1 MVEIIE
7 VHEIIVKIDAETLK
21 KYLQTW
27 CYNSGKLEKE
37 DVQELLN
44 TETGHSIE
52 VIKCKF
58 EDKDYSDKISTYKVK
73 YIELNK

>member
-1 MVEIIE
+1 MVEILE
-7 VHEIIVKIDAETLK
+7 VHEIIVNIDFETEE

-27 CYNSGKLEKE
+27 CINSGKLEKE
-37 DVQELLN
+37 DMQELLN
-44 TETGHSIE
+44 AETGHSIE

-73 YIELNK
+73 YIEVK

>member
-1 MVEIIE
+1 MVEILE
-7 VHEIIVKIDAETLK
+7 VHEIIVNIDFETEE

-27 CYNSGKLEKE
+27 CNNSGKLEKE
-37 DVQELLN
+37 DMQELLN
-44 TETGHSIE
+44 AETGHSIE

-73 YIELNK
+73 YIEVK